1 MKDPRQ
7 VRATLAFVTLAM
19 LFAALLLVAFGDVEG
34 SDRELLLV
42 LIGALV
48 TNAKDALGFFFG
60 TSQSSQEKSDLLA
73 RNGRSGGHET

>member
-1 MKDPRQ
+1 MSGDDEKVRDVGPVRERIWRIIFLSDTRAGQ
-7 VRATLAFVTLAM
+7 VF
-19 LFAALLLVAFGDVEG
+19 DII
-34 SDRELLLV
+34 LLV